1 MKKYQV
7 FISSTFT
14 DLHEERQEAVSA
26 ILKNGHI
33 PAGMELFTAGDK
45 NQWEIIKRWIDESD
59 IYILILGGRYGSI
72 EKESG
77 LSYTELEYNYA
88 LETGKPLF
96 SIVIN
101 ENYLDEKVH
110 SKGKAVLEQENPQL
124 LKSFRGK
131 VTSNLVSFFSDLKD
145 IRLAI
150 MESLPE
156 IARGRELSGWVSGN
170 SIPDVRG
177 LVSEIG
183 KLNEE
188 NGLLRR
194 ENERLSS
201 KIKRSADGIDVE
213 EFDNIREL
221 LDSEKLLL
229 KKDEYELKEDLNISV
244 LRLVN
249 IYKTNLINGLTISR
263 YGAGINNLLSNKV
276 FPIMMMHGLAEI
288 EKIPGG
294 PNRRHILNKKGLAF
308 LAYLKA
314 SALQAEA
321 EAEAKAKVKDKE

>member
-14 DLHEERQEAVSA
+14 DLHEERQAAVSA

-45 NQWEIIKRWIDESD
+45 NQWEIIRRWIDESD
-59 IYILILGGRYGSI
+59 VYILILGGRYGSI

-88 LETGKPLF
+88 VDTGKPLF

-101 ENYLDEKVH
+101 DSYLDEKVRL
-110 SKGKAVLEQENPQL
+110 KGKEVLEQENPQL
-124 LKSFRGK
+124 LKSFKEK

-150 MESLPE
+150 IESLPE
-156 IARGRELSGWVSGN
+156 IARGRELSGWISGN
-170 SIPDVRG
+170 SIPDVNG

-188 NGLLRR
+188 NGQLRR
-194 ENERLSS
+194 DNEQLIA
-201 KIKRSADGIDVE
+201 KIKRAAAGVDVE
-213 EFDNIREL
+213 EFDNIRKL
-221 LDSEKLLL
+221 LLSEKFLL
-229 KKDEYELKEDLNISV
+229 KKDEYGLEEDLKITT

-249 IYKTNLINGLTISR
+249 IYKTNLINGLAISR
-263 YGAGINNLLSNKV
+263 YGAGVNNLLSTKV
-276 FPIMMMHGLAEI
+276 FPVMMMHGLAEI

-294 PNRRHILNKKGLAF
+294 SNRRHILNKKGLAF
-308 LAYLKA
+308 LSYLKTR
-314 SALQAEA
+314 ALQAEA
-321 EAEAKAKVKDKE
+321 AAAAAAEVKD